1 MLFQEKIHVPANVGF
16 LRGGLS
22 VACSQPTTNNY
33 PYLYAL
39 LKMAEK
45 QNGEKEMGFLDH
57 LEALRWHLIRS
68 ALVVTVLATTLFFFN
83 DFIFGTVLFGPK
95 HPDFITYRGF
105 CWLSHHLLHSD
116 AMCMSD
122 SIEKIHFDLINTEI
136 SGQFTKHI
144 WISILAGII
153 VGFPYVLW
161 EIWRFVK
168 PALRDKEKKATRGFV
183 GVASMLFIIGI
194 CFAYFMIV
202 PLAVN
207 FLGNYQVTAEV
218 KNLITMDSY
227 ISLVTTLVLATGIV
241 FELPILVY
249 FLTRF
254 GIMGAAFM
262 RKYRRHAI
270 VVILIVA
277 AIITPSPDVTSQL
290 LVAFPLYFLYE
301 ISIFVAASVERN
313 RQTR

>member
-1 MLFQEKIHVPANVGF
+1 
-16 LRGGLS
+16 
-22 VACSQPTTNNY
+22 
-33 PYLYAL
+33 
-39 LKMAEK
+39 
-45 QNGEKEMGFLDH
+45 
-57 LEALRWHLIRS
+57 
-68 ALVVTVLATTLFFFN
+68 
-83 DFIFGTVLFGPK
+83 
-95 HPDFITYRGF
+95 
-105 CWLSHHLLHSD
+105 
-116 AMCMSD
+116 
-122 SIEKIHFDLINTEI
+122 
-136 SGQFTKHI
+136 
-144 WISILAGII
+144 
-153 VGFPYVLW
+153 
-161 EIWRFVK
+161 
-168 PALRDKEKKATRGFV
+168 
-183 GVASMLFIIGI
+183 
-194 CFAYFMIV
+194 
-202 PLAVN
+202 
-207 FLGNYQVTAEV
+207 V

>member
-1 MLFQEKIHVPANVGF
+1 
-16 LRGGLS
+16 
-22 VACSQPTTNNY
+22 
-33 PYLYAL
+33 
-39 LKMAEK
+39 
-45 QNGEKEMGFLDH
+45 
-57 LEALRWHLIRS
+57 
-68 ALVVTVLATTLFFFN
+68 
-83 DFIFGTVLFGPK
+83 
-95 HPDFITYRGF
+95 
-105 CWLSHHLLHSD
+105 
-116 AMCMSD
+116 MSD
-122 SIEKIHFDLINTEI
+122 SIRKIHFDLINTEI

-168 PALRDKEKKATRGFV
+168 PALRDKEVKATRGFV
-183 GVASMLFIIGI
+183 GVASILFIIGI

-254 GIMGAAFM
+254 GVMGAAFM